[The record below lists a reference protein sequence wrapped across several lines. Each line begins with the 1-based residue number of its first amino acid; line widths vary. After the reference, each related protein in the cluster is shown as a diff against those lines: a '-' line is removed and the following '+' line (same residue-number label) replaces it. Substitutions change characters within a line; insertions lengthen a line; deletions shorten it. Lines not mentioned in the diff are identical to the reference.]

1 MHTATSPSSAG
12 LSLPSASS
20 SEEEGSQSCGV
31 QTTMPLE
38 LARAEAAQRREE
50 SMALL
55 REAAVRLRP
64 ENWLSASAEKPSDSG
79 FEDVRSR
86 YHHWLEH
93 APFNSADPVTW
104 RFLVDLA
111 ISYASYTYRPARGLR
126 RAEAD
131 ALVSWF
137 TCFWKLD
144 NLVDDARELL
154 PPNYLEA
161 LRQDMKRAWFGSEE
175 QLDALLP
182 QHEGDVVAFR
192 DQAVALLI
200 DHRKQLR
207 TLGQPI
213 ENHPGYQNAV
223 WNHII
228 CQTEA
233 PRRVD
238 SLPEYLEMRRIRGG
252 MECVLHM
259 YLTLQGLDWD
269 ESYARV
275 LDLANLATC
284 LTDDLFSVV
293 KDQRDGVESSVT
305 VCGPN
310 GHLRVLEL
318 VCDLHREMFELLKRR
333 VAADGSVQTQLF
345 VRTMLDVVVG
355 MVQWQAANPRYREGA
370 LWLDQELRAQRGEA
384 ARAA

>member
-1 MHTATSPSSAG
+1 MVTTTSSSSSGFSQTPSSEQEERTGRGVLTAIP
-12 LSLPSASS
+12 LSAAWVEAS
-20 SEEEGSQSCGV
+20 
-31 QTTMPLE
+31 
-38 LARAEAAQRREE
+38 QRREA

-64 ENWLSASAEKPSDSG
+64 ENWLSLSGEKPSDSG
-79 FEDVRSR
+79 FDDVRSR
-86 YHHWLEH
+86 YQHWLEH
-93 APFNSADPVTW
+93 APFNSADPVSW

-111 ISYASYTYRPARGLR
+111 ISYASYTYRPAHGVRQ
-126 RAEAD
+126 AEAD

-144 NLVDDARELL
+144 NIVDDARERL
-154 PPNYLEA
+154 PPNYLED
-161 LRQDMKRAWFGSEE
+161 LRRDMKQAWFGTEE
-175 QLDALLP
+175 QLDGIIH
-182 QHEGDVVAFR
+182 QHENDLVAFR

-213 ENHPGYQNAV
+213 ENHPGYRDAV
-223 WNHII
+223 WNHIV
-228 CQTEA
+228 CQTDA
-233 PRRVD
+233 QPR
-238 SLPEYLEMRRIRGG
+238 SSTLPEYLETRRIRGG

-259 YLTLQGLDWD
+259 YLTLQGIDWN
-269 ESYARV
+269 ESYARI

-318 VCDLHREMFELLKRR
+318 VRDLHREMLELLERR
-333 VAADGSVQTQLF
+333 VAADSSVETQIF
-345 VRTMLDVVVG
+345 VRTMLDVVLG
-355 MVQWQAANPRYREGA
+355 MVEWQGANPRYREGA
-370 LWLDQELRAQRGEA
+370 LWLREQLNAESTKATPVA
-384 ARAA
+384 A

>member
-1 MHTATSPSSAG
+1 MATTTLLSPVS
-12 LSLPSASS
+12 LSLSPAS
-20 SEEEGSQSCGV
+20 SEERESSGCGALAS
-31 QTTMPLE
+31 MPLS
-38 LARAEAAQRREE
+38 AAWVEAAQRREE

-64 ENWLSASAEKPSDSG
+64 ENWLSRAGEKPSDLG
-79 FEDVRSR
+79 FDDVRSR
-86 YHHWLEH
+86 YQHWLEH
-93 APFNSADPVTW
+93 APFNSADPVSW

-111 ISYASYTYRPARGLR
+111 ISYASYTYRPVRGVR
-126 RAEAD
+126 QAEAD

-144 NLVDDARELL
+144 NIVDDARDHL
-154 PPNYLEA
+154 PPNYLEE
-161 LRQDMKRAWFGSEE
+161 LRQDMKRAWFSTEE
-175 QLDALLP
+175 QLDGIIH
-182 QHEGDVVAFR
+182 QHENDLVAFR

-213 ENHPGYQNAV
+213 ENHPGYQEAV
-223 WNHII
+223 WNHIV

-233 PRRVD
+233 APRSS

-259 YLTLQGLDWD
+259 YLTLQGIDWD
-269 ESYARV
+269 ESYARI

-318 VCDLHREMFELLKRR
+318 VRDLHREMLELIERR
-333 VAADGSVQTQLF
+333 VAADSSVETQLF
-345 VRTMLDVVVG
+345 VRTMLDVVLG
-355 MVQWQAANPRYREGA
+355 MLEWQAANPRYREGA
-370 LWLDQELRAQRGEA
+370 LWLSQQLGIGNAEPTSVA
-384 ARAA
+384 A